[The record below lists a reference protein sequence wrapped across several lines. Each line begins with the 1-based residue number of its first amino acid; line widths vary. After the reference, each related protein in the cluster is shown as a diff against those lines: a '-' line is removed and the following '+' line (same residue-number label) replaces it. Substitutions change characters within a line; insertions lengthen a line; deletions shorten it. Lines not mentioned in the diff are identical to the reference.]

1 MHFWEDEKD
10 GWDPDIY
17 PRARFVT
24 EYGFQSLPV
33 LASWNRTIFPEDNL
47 PSIVT
52 HRQHDPKAFIPMLQL
67 ISRHFAL
74 PAMDLENNVETLIY
88 LSQLTQA
95 MATKTATDV
104 FRSHRTHKRTMGAIY
119 WHLNDNWVA
128 PTWGSIDYFGNYK
141 VHSIYTSQTSLFI
154 KFS

>member
-88 LSQLTQA
+88 LSQLSQA

-104 FRSHRTHKRTMGAIY
+104 FRSHRTHKRTSG
-119 WHLNDNWVA
+119 D
-128 PTWGSIDYFGNYK
+128 DRR
-141 VHSIYTSQTSLFI
+141 
-154 KFS
+154 